1 LIQDS
6 LGTREQVLTQFV
18 TSRGAVLALKSNLHV
33 GQTVSIQNLKN
44 RKSAECH
51 VIGVENAINQL
62 HKVEL
67 EFTQP
72 QPDFW
77 PVQFPHEKESEGAG
91 ETGNGHSQIESSI
104 RTSSATE
111 RPGVPAPKIERPA
124 SASESVVDP
133 LLTSNA
139 SQDPALAQ
147 ESDIVLALAAPIQ
160 RESSLEEPAF
170 HVKSF
175 SASAA
180 SMDSVAQFRAA
191 NRSASRRKQQLRG
204 ISFAGSVAILVCAF
218 FTAKT
223 ILHRHPVKLFQHSTA
238 AASETFSVNTAPQ
251 PAMMAPETQNA
262 PTAESPTPPEPQP
275 PADTPVANLTASSGG
290 EPITVSNAEPP
301 AEIAVR
307 HGATLSAERKLATT
321 AEDEPIALPLHSA
334 AAMKTG
340 AEIDQVLSRSPHAN
354 AVLAPQVL
362 RPARLLSTV
371 RAEYPATARQYRVE
385 GEVVMTVEI
394 DPTGNVSDVKV
405 VSGPP
410 MLRIPATT
418 AVRRWKYQP
427 ATYGDKPVPSS
438 VTAKLDFHLR

>member
-1 LIQDS
+1 
-6 LGTREQVLTQFV
+6 
-18 TSRGAVLALKSNLHV
+18 
-33 GQTVSIQNLKN
+33 
-44 RKSAECH
+44 
-51 VIGVENAINQL
+51 
-62 HKVEL
+62 
-67 EFTQP
+67 
-72 QPDFW
+72 
-77 PVQFPHEKESEGAG
+77 
-91 ETGNGHSQIESSI
+91 
-104 RTSSATE
+104 
-111 RPGVPAPKIERPA
+111 
-124 SASESVVDP
+124 
-133 LLTSNA
+133 
-139 SQDPALAQ
+139 LAQ
-147 ESDIVLALAAPIQ
+147 DNDIVLALAAPIQ

-204 ISFAGSVAILVCAF
+204 ISFAGSVAIIVCAF

-251 PAMMAPETQNA
+251 PAMTAPETQNA
-262 PTAESPTPPEPQP
+262 STAENASAPEPQP

-307 HGATLSAERKLATT
+307 HGATLSAERKLSA
-321 AEDEPIALPLHSA
+321 APEDEPIALPLHSA
-334 AAMKTG
+334 TAMKTG

-354 AVLAPQVL
+354 AVLAPQPKPVL
-362 RPARLLSTV
+362 HPARLLSTI

-385 GEVVMTVEI
+385 GAVVMNVEV

-410 MLRIPATT
+410 MLRIAATT

-427 ATYGDKPVPSS
+427 ATYGDKPVSSS